1 MTKQIAETQ
10 ETIMKLRREMGSVNS
25 MSDVNAKVQKE
36 VHLQENKL
44 DKALIKL
51 NEALKHNKQLRE
63 QIEALRRERQ
73 VFDGVYKKLELELRE
88 KKREMA
94 SIVDLYNEAYR
105 RRDECY
111 AEMAELKTKADEEQV
126 EFEAEWRRLSLIV
139 EEDRRKTA
147 LMSPTMAQKLG
158 ATQAAATGAS
168 ASAEGAEGSGEGG
181 PPNAGA
187 PPLPHMS
194 DASAETQQMEAELKQ
209 RIYTK
214 NFDIESDRAAIDVA
228 SKKVTQMEETFAKI
242 QRETGIAQMDEL
254 VLRFVQS
261 EDANFSLFN
270 YVNDLGLEIEQQEEQ
285 LALLQKEFD
294 KFRDPA
300 ELAKSRKPGQ
310 HHAAPAAGADAHGD
324 ERKQALD
331 DLDAKLAKAE
341 AETSSWEER
350 TAAAQKG
357 VAAFKTG
364 IEHMHKKFV
373 VSALESGE
381 SEPEADA
388 DGLGAERQA
397 PAPPVPDG
405 GVSDVNMLQFLGVLE
420 HRTEVLLKKFLVS
433 AFDSQGHGNPA
444 AAAHYFLHPPAS
456 ALAEEKAPE
465 EKAEKK
471 GGKDK
476 VGDKD
481 ATIPTLADAK
491 DDGDSDDD
499 NIVPLT
505 RDQLQQRALRDL
517 PDLAK
522 KGKKKK

>member
-1 MTKQIAETQ
+1 VLPLHLHQADQFLRKVEVEKQRIIEMTKQIAETQ

-194 DASAETQQMEAELKQ
+194 SQ
-209 RIYTK
+209 
-214 NFDIESDRAAIDVA
+214 
-228 SKKVTQMEETFAKI
+228 
-242 QRETGIAQMDEL
+242 
-254 VLRFVQS
+254 
-261 EDANFSLFN
+261 
-270 YVNDLGLEIEQQEEQ
+270 
-285 LALLQKEFD
+285 
-294 KFRDPA
+294 
-300 ELAKSRKPGQ
+300 
-310 HHAAPAAGADAHGD
+310 AGALPGPLSQ
-324 ERKQALD
+324 R
-331 DLDAKLAKAE
+331 
-341 AETSSWEER
+341 R
-350 TAAAQKG
+350 PPRRY
-357 VAAFKTG
+357 
-364 IEHMHKKFV
+364 V
-373 VSALESGE
+373 V
-381 SEPEADA
+381 P
-388 DGLGAERQA
+388 
-397 PAPPVPDG
+397 
-405 GVSDVNMLQFLGVLE
+405 
-420 HRTEVLLKKFLVS
+420 
-433 AFDSQGHGNPA
+433 
-444 AAAHYFLHPPAS
+444 PPA
-456 ALAEEKAPE
+456 
-465 EKAEKK
+465 
-471 GGKDK
+471 
-476 VGDKD
+476 VGIWLTDHHCAFQTRPAM
-481 ATIPTLADAK
+481 AT
-491 DDGDSDDD
+491 S
-499 NIVPLT
+499 
-505 RDQLQQRALRDL
+505 
-517 PDLAK
+517 
-522 KGKKKK
+522 